1 MRRNVFQ
8 PDAFA
13 AVSHHVAQRAAAAL
27 LTDALLKGGIPLRVV
42 GKILRGNVMRVLAE
56 A

>member
-1 MRRNVFQ
+1 
-8 PDAFA
+8 
-13 AVSHHVAQRAAAAL
+13 
-27 LTDALLKGGIPLRVV
+27 LTDALLDAGVSERAI